1 MTDWWK
7 EEDMRGLYSKN
18 GRLSWNEI
26 EPSAVITLGDILLNE
41 LLAIAIQDGLLALF
55 PIVAVF
61 LIVWCRYLRETPPR
75 TSPPQTL
82 PRLPT
87 PPNTFYRPPP
97 PARHRLHTGSLLIA
111 FATLTEQLL
120 SFGAAVFFTAV
131 VLQIKWLSFQFFLSI
146 YIVLAIGAD
155 DTFVF
160 VDAWKQVPGIDST
173 RP

>member
-26 EPSAVITLGDILLNE
+26 EPSAIITLGDILLNE
-41 LLAIAIQDGLLALF
+41 FLEIIKVDGILAIV

-97 PARHRLHTGSLLIA
+97 PAPATGCTPARS
-111 FATLTEQLL
+111 
-120 SFGAAVFFTAV
+120 
-131 VLQIKWLSFQFFLSI
+131 
-146 YIVLAIGAD
+146 
-155 DTFVF
+155 
-160 VDAWKQVPGIDST
+160 
-173 RP
+173 

>member
-1 MTDWWK
+1 M
-7 EEDMRGLYSKN
+7 
-18 GRLSWNEI
+18 
-26 EPSAVITLGDILLNE
+26 
-41 LLAIAIQDGLLALF
+41 
-55 PIVAVF
+55 PI
-61 LIVWCRYLRETPPR
+61 PPR
-75 TSPPQTL
+75 NSPAYLTSRDNSPLTDTL
-82 PRLPT
+82 HIHR
-87 PPNTFYRPPP
+87 YRPPP